1 MNDKLIYKKIIM
13 LYKKFILICMLWL
26 AVVAEIFPL
35 SPVRTWAED
44 VPVRLE
50 FARDGDNIVAAVRLS
65 LPADYHAYAHE
76 AGNTGRPTV
85 LDFALEGGQ
94 MLPVWYP
101 AGAMQRNFYGPE
113 STVFVYEGEIVL
125 FTALPGQAAGKP
137 FTAALSLLLCSNR
150 NCLPVN
156 QSFTGAVPEAPSPVE
171 QAPWMEQWRKLQKT
185 QPVLADVREAPA
197 ASLLTLSKEEGRLTP
212 SLGAPGAQAGSPAAR
227 IADQG
232 QSGILPPP
240 GDFEEQLT
248 PRYADAS
255 LEISSLGNALMVGI
269 LAGLLLNAMP
279 CVLPVLAFKISG
291 LLLMGGSDD
300 KKKLRRFRVHNLC
313 FAGGVMTLFTGL
325 ALVLGLAD
333 LMWGQLYQ
341 NQGVLLV
348 MLLIVFLMGLSM
360 LGVFTLPVID
370 LKPGGNTKKP
380 CLQSY
385 LTGLVST
392 FLATPCSGPLLGGV
406 LGWAFTQ
413 PLLILMVVF
422 LAVGLGMALPYLLFC
437 IWPDMARILPRP
449 GPWMHVFERV
459 VGFFLLGTALYLL
472 SILPVEKHMHVLSVL
487 LLVSLCAWLWGW
499 FCDISA
505 PLLRRRVAGVAGC
518 VLLLAAIVWVLRPE
532 APLPQWRDFS
542 PEYFTS
548 QLGKKPMLLEFTADW
563 CPNCKFMEATVLTD
577 KRLRAWQTRYG
588 MDLVRV
594 DLTNANAYAV
604 RLLEALGGKSIP
616 LTALFPAGD
625 NASSP
630 LVLRDVYGVQSL
642 TKAMNEVF
650 AGG

>member
-1 MNDKLIYKKIIM
+1 M
-13 LYKKFILICMLWL
+13 LKRKFLLICLL
-26 AVVAEIFPL
+26 CLVFAAGTAPL
-35 SPVRTWAED
+35 SAVRAWAEE
-44 VPVRLE
+44 VPVRLD
-50 FARDGDNIVAAVRLS
+50 FARDGDSIVVAVHLS
-65 LPADYHAYAHE
+65 IPPGYHAYAHE
-76 AGNTGRPTV
+76 AGDAGRPTV

-101 AGAMQRNFYGPE
+101 AGAMQRDFYDPE
-113 STVFVYEGEIVL
+113 ATIFAYEGEVVL
-125 FTALPGQAAGKP
+125 FSALPEQAVGKP
-137 FTAALSLLLCSNR
+137 YTAGLSMLLCSNR
-150 NCLPVN
+150 NCLPIN
-156 QSFTGAVPEAPSPVE
+156 QSFTGVVPQSLPPVGG
-171 QAPWMEQWRKLQKT
+171 ASWTGQWHKLKNT
-185 QPVLADVREAPA
+185 QPVLADVPDAPA
-197 ASLLTLSKEEGRLTP
+197 TAASAPKMEGRLAP
-212 SLGAPGAQAGSPAAR
+212 PLGAGAPDALESAAAVRLAGQASEL
-227 IADQG
+227 
-232 QSGILPPP
+232 LPPP
-240 GDFEEQLT
+240 EGFELQLT

-255 LEISSLGNALMVGI
+255 LEISSLGKALLVGI

-279 CVLPVLAFKISG
+279 CVLPVLTFKISG
-291 LLLMGGSDD
+291 LLLMGGSD
-300 KKKLRRFRVHNLC
+300 KKSLRRFREHNLC
-313 FAGGVMTLFTGL
+313 FAGGVLTLFTGL

-341 NQGVLLV
+341 NQGILLV

-370 LKPGGNTKKP
+370 LKTGENTKNP
-380 CLQSY
+380 RLQSY

-422 LAVGLGMALPYLLFC
+422 WAVGVGMALPYLLFC
-437 IWPDMARILPRP
+437 IWPNMARILPRP

-487 LLVSLCAWLWGW
+487 LLVSLCAWLWGQ
-499 FCDISA
+499 FCGVSA
-505 PLLRRRVAGVAGC
+505 PPLRRRVAGIAGGL
-518 VLLLAAIVWVLRPE
+518 LLLAAIVWVLRPV
-532 APLPQWRDFS
+532 APLPQWREFS
-542 PEYFTS
+542 PEYFTA
-548 QLGKKPMLLEFTADW
+548 QMGKKPMLLEFTADW

-577 KRLRAWQTRYG
+577 ERLRAWQARYG
-588 MDLVRV
+588 MELVRV

-604 RLLEALGGKSIP
+604 RLLEALGSKSIP

-625 NASSP
+625 GASSP

-642 TKAMNEVF
+642 EKAMGETF
-650 AGG
+650 TGD

>member
-1 MNDKLIYKKIIM
+1 M
-13 LYKKFILICMLWL
+13 LYKKFMLLCMFCL
-26 AVVAEIFPL
+26 AFAAGGEALPAVHA
-35 SPVRTWAED
+35 WAGN
-44 VPVRLE
+44 VPVRME
-50 FARDGDNIVAAVRLS
+50 FARDGDNIVATVRLN
-65 LPADYHAYAHE
+65 LPPGYHAYAHE
-76 AGNTGRPTV
+76 AGGAGRPTV

-101 AGAMQRNFYGPE
+101 AGAMQRDFYDAE
-113 STVFVYEGEIVL
+113 ATVFVYEGEVAL

-150 NCLPVN
+150 HCLPVS
-156 QSFTGAVPEAPSPVE
+156 QSFTGTVPEAPSPVE
-171 QAPWMEQWRKLQKT
+171 QTAWVEQWRKLQKA
-185 QPVLADVREAPA
+185 QPVLADMQEALAGSPLAFSREEAG
-197 ASLLTLSKEEGRLTP
+197 LGP
-212 SLGAPGAQAGSPAAR
+212 SLGASGGGAQAGAPAAR
-227 IADQG
+227 LAGQG
-232 QSGILPPP
+232 RSGSLPPP
-240 GDFEEQLT
+240 EEFELQLT

-255 LEISSLGNALMVGI
+255 LEIASLGKALLLGI
-269 LAGLLLNAMP
+269 LAGLLLNVMP
-279 CVLPVLAFKISG
+279 CVLPVLIFKVSG
-291 LLLMGGSDD
+291 LLLIGGSED
-300 KKKLRRFRVHNLC
+300 KRKLRRFREHNLC

-333 LMWGQLYQ
+333 MMWGQLYQ
-341 NQGVLLV
+341 SQGVLLV

-360 LGVFTLPVID
+360 LGVFTLPAIN
-370 LKPGGNTKKP
+370 LKAGENAKNP

-385 LTGLVST
+385 MTGLVST

-422 LAVGLGMALPYLLFC
+422 WAVGLGMALPYLLFC

-449 GPWMHVFERV
+449 GPWMYVFERL

-487 LLVSLCAWLWGW
+487 LLVSLCAWLWGH

-505 PLLRRRVAGVAGC
+505 PLLRRRVAGIAGC
-518 VLLLAAIVWVLRPE
+518 ALLVAAIIWVLRPV

-548 QLGKKPMLLEFTADW
+548 QLGRKAMLLEFTADW

-577 KRLRAWQTRYG
+577 ERLRAWQARYG
-588 MDLVRV
+588 MELVRV
-594 DLTNANAYAV
+594 DLSGANAYAV
-604 RLLEALGGKSIP
+604 RLLAALGSKSIP
-616 LTALFPAGD
+616 LTALFPAGE

-630 LVLRDVYGVQSL
+630 LVLRDVYGVRAL
-642 TKAMNEVF
+642 TKAMDEAF

>member
-1 MNDKLIYKKIIM
+1 MYLIAIFQNAKS
-13 LYKKFILICMLWL
+13 LRLRWHALGAVCFL
-26 AVVAEIFPL
+26 AFFSCVALFPF
-35 SPVRTWAED
+35 PAKAES
-44 VPVRLE
+44 VPLQVE
-50 FARDGDNIVAAVRLS
+50 FARDGENIVVAARLTIPS
-65 LPADYHAYAHE
+65 GFHAYAHE
-76 AGNTGRPTV
+76 SGDVGRPTV

-101 AGAMQRNFYGPE
+101 AGTMQRDFYDTE
-113 STVFVYEGEIVL
+113 ATVFVYEGEVVL
-125 FTALPGQAAGKP
+125 FSALPLEARGKP
-137 FTAALSLLLCSNR
+137 YTIGMSLLLCSSR
-150 NCLPVN
+150 RCLPVN
-156 QSFTGAVPEAPSPVE
+156 QSFTGTVPKEMPPISEAAWIGQWQKLNGNQPSFAPVTETPDAPEAVAKAPAGRVAPALSAAVP
-171 QAPWMEQWRKLQKT
+171 
-185 QPVLADVREAPA
+185 DA
-197 ASLLTLSKEEGRLTP
+197 ASGREV
-212 SLGAPGAQAGSPAAR
+212 
-227 IADQG
+227 
-232 QSGILPPP
+232 LPPS
-240 GDFEEQLT
+240 DAFDLQLT

-255 LEISSLGNALMVGI
+255 MEISSLGKALLLGI

-279 CVLPVLAFKISG
+279 CVLPVLTFKISG
-291 LLLMGGSDD
+291 LLLMGGTGD
-300 KKKLRRFRVHNLC
+300 KSGLRRFREHNIW
-313 FAGGVMTLFTGL
+313 FAAGVMTLFTGL

-341 NQGVLLV
+341 NQGILLF

-370 LKPGGNTKKP
+370 LKPGQNAKNP
-380 CLQSY
+380 RVQSY

-422 LAVGLGMALPYLLFC
+422 WAVGLGMALPYLLFC
-437 IWPDMARILPRP
+437 VWPNMARILPRP
-449 GPWMHVFERV
+449 GPWMQVFERI

-472 SILPVEKHMHVLSVL
+472 SILPVEKHMQVLSVL
-487 LLVSLCAWLWGW
+487 LLVSLCAWLWGR
-499 FCDISA
+499 FCGMGA
-505 PLLRRRVAGVAGC
+505 PPFRRRVAGIAGI
-518 VLLLAAIVWVLRPE
+518 LLLCAAVVWVMRPV

-577 KRLRAWQTRYG
+577 ERLRAWQARYG
-588 MDLVRV
+588 MELVRV

-604 RLLEALGGKSIP
+604 RLLEALGSKSIP

-625 NASSP
+625 GASSP
-630 LVLRDVYGVQSL
+630 LVLRDVYGVEALEQ
-642 TKAMNEVF
+642 AMGDTF
-650 AGG
+650 GGK